1 MSNLYDDD
9 HRKLQ
14 DRFDSRRLADRL
26 EQATVFTEVRGRN
39 KRFIESR
46 DMFFLATVD
55 RSGRPTVSY
64 KGGAPGFVKVVD
76 DKTLAFPSYDGNGM
90 FLSMGNIAGQDKVGM
105 LFIDFE
111 TPQRLRLQG
120 TASLHFD
127 DPLLGSYAEADLVV
141 RVQVGELF
149 ANCPRYIHP
158 HRKLAQSRY
167 VPAVDRETPFPG
179 WKRIDDMQDILPER
193 DAGKTDAAGG
203 PLTLFEYL
211 DKLDA
216 GNA

>member
-1 MSNLYDDD
+1 MSDLYDDD
-9 HRKLQ
+9 HRRLQ
-14 DRFDSRRLADRL
+14 DHFDSRRLADRL
-26 EQATVFTEVRGRN
+26 EQATVFAEVRGRN

-90 FLSMGNIAGQDKVGM
+90 FLSMGNISGQAKVGM

-120 TASLHFD
+120 SASVHVD
-127 DPLLGSYAEADLVV
+127 DSLLESYVEADLVV
-141 RVQVGELF
+141 RVAVEAVF

-158 HRKLAQSRY
+158 HRKLTQSRY
-167 VPAVDRETPFPG
+167 VPAAGCATPFPG

-193 DAGKTDAAGG
+193 DAGKTDTAGG

>member
-1 MSNLYDDD
+1 MSDLYDDD
-9 HRKLQ
+9 HRRLQ
-14 DRFDSRRLADRL
+14 DHFDSRRLADRL
-26 EQATVFTEVRGRN
+26 EQATVFAEVRGRN

-64 KGGAPGFVKVVD
+64 KGGAPGFVKLVD
-76 DKTLAFPSYDGNGM
+76 DKTLAFPSYDGTGM
-90 FLSMGNIAGQDKVGM
+90 FLSMGNISGQAKVGM

-120 TASLHFD
+120 SASVHVD
-127 DPLLGSYAEADLVV
+127 DSLLESYVEADLVV
-141 RVQVGELF
+141 RVAVEAVF

-158 HRKLAQSRY
+158 HRKLTQSRY
-167 VPAVDRETPFPG
+167 VPAAGGATPFPG

-193 DAGKTDAAGG
+193 DAGKTDTAGG

>member
-1 MSNLYDDD
+1 MSDLYDDD
-9 HRKLQ
+9 HRRLQ
-14 DRFDSRRLADRL
+14 DHFDSRRLADRL
-26 EQATVFTEVRGRN
+26 EQTTVFAEVRGRN

-90 FLSMGNIAGQDKVGM
+90 FLSMGNISGQAKVGM

-120 TASLHFD
+120 SASVHVD
-127 DPLLGSYAEADLVV
+127 DPLLESYEEADLVV
-141 RVQVGELF
+141 RVAVEAVF

-158 HRKLAQSRY
+158 HRKLTQSRY
-167 VPAVDRETPFPG
+167 VPTAGCATPFPG
-179 WKRIDDMQDILPER
+179 WKRIDDMQNALPAR
-193 DAGKTDAAGG
+193 DAGKTDVAGG

>member
-1 MSNLYDDD
+1 MSELFDDD

-14 DRFDSRRLADRL
+14 DHFDSRRLADRL
-26 EQATVFTEVRGRN
+26 EQTTVFAEVRGRN

-46 DMFFLATVD
+46 VMFFLATVD
-55 RSGRPTVSY
+55 GNCRPTVSY
-64 KGGAPGFVKVVD
+64 KGGAPGFVQVVD

-90 FLSMGNIAGQDKVGM
+90 FLSTGNIAGQGAVGM

-120 TASLHFD
+120 TASIDFE
-127 DPLLGSYAEADLVV
+127 DPLLASYEEADLVV
-141 RVQVGELF
+141 RVAVEAVF

-158 HRKLAQSRY
+158 HSKLTQSRY
-167 VPAVDRETPFPG
+167 VPATGRDTPFPG
-179 WKRIDDMQDILPER
+179 WKRIDDMQDVLPER
-193 DAGKTDAAGG
+193 DTGKTDASGG
-203 PLTLFEYL
+203 ELTLFQYL

-216 GNA
+216 GDA

>member
-1 MSNLYDDD
+1 MSELYDDD

-14 DRFDSRRLADRL
+14 DHFDSRRLADSL
-26 EQATVFTEVRGRN
+26 EKTTVFAEVRGRN

-55 RSGRPTVSY
+55 QNGRPTVSY
-64 KGGAPGFVKVVD
+64 KGGAPGFVMVID
-76 DKTLAFPSYDGNGM
+76 DTTLAFPSYDGNGM
-90 FLSMGNIAGQDKVGM
+90 FLSTGNIAGQGAVGM

-120 TASLHFD
+120 TATVHIDDSL
-127 DPLLGSYAEADLVV
+127 LESYPEADLMV
-141 RVQVGELF
+141 RVAVDAVF

-158 HRKLAQSRY
+158 HSKLTQSRY
-167 VPAVDRETPFPG
+167 VPVAGCTTPFPG

-193 DAGKTDAAGG
+193 DAGKTDVAGG

>member
-9 HRKLQ
+9 NRKLQ
-14 DRFDSRRLADRL
+14 DRFDSRQLADRF
-26 EQATVFTEVRGRN
+26 EQTTVFTEVRGRN

-55 RSGRPTVSY
+55 SSGRPTVSY

-90 FLSMGNIAGQDKVGM
+90 FLSMGNIAGQSKVGM

-120 TASLHFD
+120 SASVHVD
-127 DPLLGSYAEADLVV
+127 DPLLESYEEADMVV
-141 RVQVGELF
+141 HVAVESMF

-158 HRKLAQSRY
+158 HRKLTQSRY
-167 VPAVDRETPFPG
+167 VPAAGCTTPFPG

-193 DAGKTDAAGG
+193 DAGKTDTAGG

>member
-1 MSNLYDDD
+1 MSSLFNED
-9 HRKLQ
+9 HRELQ
-14 DRFDSRRLADRL
+14 DHFDSRRLADRL
-26 EQATVFTEVRGRN
+26 EQTTVFAQVRGRN

-55 RSGRPTVSY
+55 GNGRPTVSY
-64 KGGAPGFVKVVD
+64 KGGAPGFVQVVD

-90 FLSMGNIAGQDKVGM
+90 FLSTGNIAGQSALGM

-120 TASLHFD
+120 TATVQLD
-127 DPLLGSYAEADLVV
+127 DPLLEHFPEADLMV
-141 RVQVGELF
+141 RVAVEAVF

-167 VPAVDRETPFPG
+167 VPSSGCAAPFPG
-179 WKRIDDMQDILPER
+179 WKRIDDMQDVLPAR
-193 DAGKTDAAGG
+193 DAGKTSSAGG
-203 PLTLFEYL
+203 ALTLFEYL
-211 DKLDA
+211 DKLDEGDA
-216 GNA
+216 

>member
-1 MSNLYDDD
+1 MSNLFDDD
-9 HRKLQ
+9 HRALQ

-26 EQATVFTEVRGRN
+26 EQTTVFDVVRGRN

-55 RSGRPTVSY
+55 RAGRPTVSY
-64 KGGAPGFVKVVD
+64 KGGAPGFVQAVD
-76 DKTLAFPSYDGNGM
+76 ETTLAFPSYDGNGM
-90 FLSMGNIAGQDKVGM
+90 FLSTGNIAGQGAVGM

-120 TASLHFD
+120 TARIDLD
-127 DPLLGSYAEADLVV
+127 DPLLGSYEEADLVV
-141 RVQVGELF
+141 RVAVEAVF

-158 HRKLAQSRY
+158 HRKLTQSRY
-167 VPAVDRETPFPG
+167 VPAAGCTTPFPG
-179 WKRIDDMQDILPER
+179 WKRIDDMQEVLPAR
-193 DAGKTDAAGG
+193 DAGKTDASGG
-203 PLTLFEYL
+203 QLTLFEYI

-216 GNA
+216 GDA

>member
-1 MSNLYDDD
+1 MSDLFNDD

-14 DRFDSRRLADRL
+14 DRFDSRRLADKL
-26 EQATVFTEVRGRN
+26 EQTTVFAEVRGRN

-55 RSGRPTVSY
+55 RLGRPTVSY
-64 KGGAPGFVKVVD
+64 KGGAPGFVQVVD

-90 FLSMGNIAGQDKVGM
+90 FLSTGNIAGQGSVGL

-120 TASLHFD
+120 TATVHLG
-127 DPLLGSYAEADLVV
+127 DPLLERYPEADLMV
-141 RVQVGELF
+141 RVTVEAVF

-167 VPAVDRETPFPG
+167 IPTVNRETPFPG
-179 WKRIDDMQDILPER
+179 WKRIDDMQGILPAR
-193 DAGKTDAAGG
+193 DTGKTNAAGG
-203 PLTLFEYL
+203 QLTLFEYL
-211 DKLDA
+211 DMLDA
-216 GNA
+216 GDA

>member
-1 MSNLYDDD
+1 MSELFDDD

-14 DRFDSRRLADRL
+14 DHFDSRRLADRL
-26 EQATVFTEVRGRN
+26 EQTTVFAEVRGRN

-55 RSGRPTVSY
+55 RQGRPTVSY
-64 KGGAPGFVKVVD
+64 KGGAPGFVQVVD

-90 FLSMGNIAGQDKVGM
+90 FLSTGNIAGQGAVGI

-120 TASLHFD
+120 TATVHLS
-127 DPLLGSYAEADLVV
+127 DPLLERYPEADLMV
-141 RVQVGELF
+141 RVAVEAVF

-179 WKRIDDMQDILPER
+179 WKRIDDMQDVLPVR
-193 DAGKTDAAGG
+193 DTGKTEAAGG
-203 PLTLFEYL
+203 HLTLFEYL

-216 GNA
+216 GDA